1 MTASRVPGLG
11 DEQDIREVVEVSELF
26 EGVVKSDGFQSTEV
40 KVTAAGANGMSKK
53 PIKTVLL
60 IEDNAGDARLL
71 REILNE
77 QGSEIT
83 ELAHVQCMIDAEKY
97 LAEHTVDIILLDLGL
112 PDAQGLEAVQRA
124 HAAAPRVPVVV
135 LTGMDDESL
144 ATLALQ
150 EGAQDY

>member
-60 IEDNAGDARLL
+60 I
-71 REILNE
+71 
-77 QGSEIT
+77 
-83 ELAHVQCMIDAEKY
+83 
-97 LAEHTVDIILLDLGL
+97 
-112 PDAQGLEAVQRA
+112 
-124 HAAAPRVPVVV
+124 
-135 LTGMDDESL
+135 
-144 ATLALQ
+144 
-150 EGAQDY
+150 